1 MGSEAQVKEMD
12 VGVEP
17 DGPLVVNFNQ
27 ATAEELKALPGI
39 GPVLARRIVAYRE
52 EQGGFH
58 SPEELIAVS
67 GISRSSYKRLAD
79 RLTITLSDTPLL
91 PTAEEAPPEEA
102 PDAALSSP
110 EAPTAQEMPTP
121 EAEEAILEEEHISSE
136 EEIPETALASP
147 EAPTAQEMPTPE
159 AEEAILEEERIPP
172 TEETPAAEETP
183 APPSSLVPT
192 RKPFKRSNLSWL
204 WSSLL
209 GGLLGMLF
217 TLLVFSG
224 INGSLDLSSS
234 HAVLDVQNRMDNLAA
249 EMNSLEGEVD
259 GLRQR
264 LDTLEGLTARMEN
277 AESAVDT
284 LRQETMNLDQR
295 ADTLEGE
302 LASVSE
308 DLSVIQTRA
317 QQVTTFFGQLQVL
330 LKETFGEG
338 TVTEPT
344 SESPVE
350 TPTPTQ

>member
-58 SPEELIAVS
+58 SPEELIAVP

-121 EAEEAILEEEHISSE
+121 EAEEAILEEERPS
-136 EEIPETALASP
+136 L
-147 EAPTAQEMPTPE
+147 
-159 AEEAILEEERIPP
+159 

>member
-1 MGSEAQVKEMD
+1 LDMPWYDTTENKHSLKE
-12 VGVEP
+12 
-17 DGPLVVNFNQ
+17 
-27 ATAEELKALPGI
+27 
-39 GPVLARRIVAYRE
+39 
-52 EQGGFH
+52 
-58 SPEELIAVS
+58 S
-67 GISRSSYKRLAD
+67 
-79 RLTITLSDTPLL
+79 
-91 PTAEEAPPEEA
+91 
-102 PDAALSSP
+102 
-110 EAPTAQEMPTP
+110 
-121 EAEEAILEEEHISSE
+121 
-136 EEIPETALASP
+136 
-147 EAPTAQEMPTPE
+147 
-159 AEEAILEEERIPP
+159 EAILEEERTPP
-172 TEETPAAEETP
+172 TEETPAAEGTP

-192 RKPFKRSNLSWL
+192 RKPFKIGNLSWL
-204 WSSLL
+204 WSSLM

-308 DLSVIQTRA
+308 DLSVIQTQS